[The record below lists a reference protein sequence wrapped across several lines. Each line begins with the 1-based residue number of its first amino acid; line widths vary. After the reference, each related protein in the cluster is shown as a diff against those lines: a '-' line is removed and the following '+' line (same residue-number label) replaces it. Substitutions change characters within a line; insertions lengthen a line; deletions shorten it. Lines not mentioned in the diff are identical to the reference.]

1 MSYPFAPI
9 EPPYWDDRPVAIVGA
24 GPSLKGFD
32 FKRLQGDWHVL
43 AIKQKYLDLPFADAV
58 FGLDLPWI
66 RNYGAQVV
74 ASGIPTYFSLPDTP
88 FDELPERLRVPLVPG
103 ANYLRRQRSGDL
115 FSTDHDTI
123 NHCGNSGF
131 GGHNLA
137 ILKRAKH
144 IVLFGFDYSTDG
156 HDKPEQYPW
165 SPPGHNA
172 RYWPRWAES
181 YGKVAPQLKSL
192 GVITVNAS
200 INSKMIA
207 FPKVNLDDGINL
219 LHGGDFRRFAV

>member
-1 MSYPFAPI
+1 MYPFAPI
-9 EPPYWDDRPVAIVGA
+9 GPPYWDDRPVAIVGA

-32 FKRLQGDWHVL
+32 FNRLRGPWHVL
-43 AIKQKYLDLPFADAV
+43 AIKQKYLDLPFACAI
-58 FGLDLPWI
+58 FGLDLNWI
-66 RNYGAQVV
+66 RNYGVQVV
-74 ASGIPTYFSLPDTP
+74 ASGIPTYFALPEEED
-88 FDELPERLRVPLVPG
+88 LPERLTPPEVPG
-103 ANYLRRQRSGDL
+103 ALYLKRQRKGDL
-115 FSTDHDTI
+115 FSTALDTV

-137 ILKRAKH
+137 VLKRAKH

-172 RYWPRWAES
+172 RYWPQWAIS
-181 YGKVAPQLKSL
+181 YGKVADQLKSL

-200 INSKMIA
+200 VNSQMHA

-219 LHGGDFRRFAV
+219 LQGDGFQRFAGT